1 MLKIIDV
8 YPAQLDNFQVME
20 ELFRTVFAELQFRTV
35 IKEDKS
41 NLVNK
46 HVIDA
51 NLAYHQLSCVLVEI
65 SVKYQDQHATATNN
79 TEQQTTLVKDAQLD
93 NCQETVATSKM
104 VFVE

>member
-1 MLKIIDV
+1 M
-8 YPAQLDNFQVME
+8 
-20 ELFRTVFAELQFRTV
+20 VFAELLSRTV

-41 NLVNK
+41 NLDNN
-46 HVIDA
+46 HAIDA
-51 NLAYHQLSCVLVEI
+51 NLAYHQLCINLQTV
-65 SVKYQDQHATATNN
+65 VKYQDQHATATNN